1 MLGIADAWKY
11 QSWNVFLFIYFFSNA
26 PLPFF
31 EWPNFKHDTFNFFFQ
46 NSKDSSVLESN
57 KKRKGKLNTKGG
69 KKKKED
75 LQEVD
80 GEIEAVLQKKG
91 EMEVLWMA
99 AAVLLWAR
107 RCDSKLFGLGNL
119 LCVETFT
126 RKYFSI

>member
-1 MLGIADAWKY
+1 MGESTRAEMY
-11 QSWNVFLFIYFFSNA
+11 FYLFIFLVMPP
-26 PLPFF
+26 PLF

-46 NSKDSSVLESN
+46 NSKDSSFLESN

-91 EMEVLWMA
+91 EMEVLWVA
-99 AAVLLWAR
+99 AAVFAL
-107 RCDSKLFGLGNL
+107 SKTL
-119 LCVETFT
+119 
-126 RKYFSI
+126 